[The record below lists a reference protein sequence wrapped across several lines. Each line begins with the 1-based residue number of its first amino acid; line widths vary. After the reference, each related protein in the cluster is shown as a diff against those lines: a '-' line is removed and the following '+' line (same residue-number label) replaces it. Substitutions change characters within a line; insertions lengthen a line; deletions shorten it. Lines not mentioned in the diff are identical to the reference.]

1 MVNTYNENFGKLLLR
16 VMIAVLLLFHGYNK
30 LVNGTDFIEQSLQN
44 NNLPSYLAYGV
55 YIGEVIAPIFLII
68 GYFTRVFAFIILI
81 NIIAAIYLVYP
92 NDLISLN
99 NHGALVLEL
108 QYFYII
114 STLLVFFLGAGK
126 YSFDNK

>member
-1 MVNTYNENFGKLLLR
+1 MSDTYNENFGKLLLR